1 MNKNVLNSIPIE
13 KQKTNV
19 FDLSHDLKFS
29 FNMGKLVPTTVIDTI
44 PGDSF
49 TIGFENMLRFAA
61 LVAPIMHR
69 VKVSTHYFFV
79 PNRIIWDEWER
90 WITGAETVENFGEP
104 PYFIPKFGIG
114 ATYGVKKG
122 SLCDYM
128 GIPPFGDPLTP
139 PPTTHQFKINALPFL
154 AYWRIFYEYYMDQ
167 NNDPDFTAMS
177 YYGYGQVGYGGD
189 ISNNPLVPA
198 SDYYTTFGVDCA
210 SRLAD
215 RAWMHDYFTSALPWA
230 QKGDDVYIPLSH
242 MPVNPL
248 FLDDE
253 DYPREQ
259 IFMKLASTGA
269 LTTGAIGSASGGLTS
284 GGQPAY
290 WAYQYAENVMEPG
303 QVGDG
308 TINNLRRAFAIQSWL
323 EKNARGGTRYAEN
336 ILVHFGVR
344 SSDARLQRP
353 EYLGGSVQN
362 MVISE
367 VLSTA
372 QTLNSTDEVVNP
384 VGQLSGH
391 GLSVGGSRVLNYRCE
406 EHGWIIGLI
415 SVMPDTAYQDG
426 IPKKFSKFDRFEY
439 FWPSFQ
445 HIGEQAILNQELLA
459 YPNGTKEQNES
470 IFGYVPRYTEYKYE
484 NSRVAGD
491 FRDTLDFWHLGRKF
505 QYDETNEFP
514 QLNADFIY
522 PGRFNALTE
531 EDPFNR
537 IFAVSSFEADTI
549 YAHVLNVIK
558 ARRPMA
564 QYGIPSI

>member
-13 KQKTNV
+13 KQKSNV

-44 PGDSF
+44 PGDRF
-49 TIGFENMLRFAA
+49 KIGFENMLRFAA

-79 PNRIIWDEWER
+79 PNRILWIGWEK
-90 WITGAETVENFGEP
+90 WITGAAEDEP
-104 PYFIPKFGIG
+104 PYFIPKFGID

-128 GIPPFGDPLTP
+128 GIPPFGDALTP
-139 PPTTHQFKINALPFL
+139 PPTTHNFKINALPFA
-154 AYWRIFYEYYMDQ
+154 AYWKIFAEYYMDQ
-167 NNDPDFTAMS
+167 NNDPDFVSFNDYSTYIDLVS
-177 YYGYGQVGYGGD
+177 GD
-189 ISNNPLVPA
+189 NTTNYILGS
-198 SDYYTTFGVDCA
+198 SYYTTFGVDNA

-242 MPVNPL
+242 MPVRPPFEDGLDWPRQTVNMTLVASPTVASSGAISVGAVAGSPL
-248 FLDDE
+248 RD
-253 DYPREQ
+253 
-259 IFMKLASTGA
+259 STGA
-269 LTTGAIGSASGGLTS
+269 NIFPDGML
-284 GGQPAY
+284 
-290 WAYQYAENVMEPG
+290 AENSGEFN
-303 QVGDG
+303 GDG

-336 ILVHFGVR
+336 ILVHFGVK

-372 QTLNSTDEVVNP
+372 QTLDSTDQVVNP

-426 IPKKFSKFDRFEY
+426 IPKKYSKFDKFEY

-459 YPNGTKEQNES
+459 YPNATKEQNET

-537 IFAVSSFEADTI
+537 IFAVSSFTADTI

-558 ARRPMA
+558 AIRPMA